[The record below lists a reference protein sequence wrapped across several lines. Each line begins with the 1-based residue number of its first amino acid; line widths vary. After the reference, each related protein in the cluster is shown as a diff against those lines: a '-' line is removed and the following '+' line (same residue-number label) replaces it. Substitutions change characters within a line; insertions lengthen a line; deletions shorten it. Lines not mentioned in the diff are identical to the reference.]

1 MLYLL
6 YIAGEFLVLTL
17 PLKASYWLAD
27 TLGSLYYFL
36 AKKDKKILAN
46 NLRVVL
52 NRTDKTP
59 PYKGI
64 GGSIPV
70 DKTPPYKG
78 IGGSIP
84 VDSSAKIPHISRMV
98 FVNFARYLVEFFR
111 SPKIDLK
118 YIEENIEIQ
127 GRENL
132 EKALS
137 SGKGALLLSAHLGN
151 WELGAVVLAIL
162 GYKIN
167 IVAWTHKNKMVN
179 DFFLRQRRSKGVKV
193 IPLGAGIR
201 RTFSALRKNELIGL
215 LGDIDY
221 NNPEMGITVELFGR
235 DTVMPK
241 GPAALSLKTACP
253 IIPTFMLREGE
264 GRFKFILEKPI
275 IYNSSQNQRYA
286 LAELT
291 QRLAKTLESYIAL
304 YPEQWFMLTP
314 RW

>member
-6 YIAGEFLVLTL
+6 YIAGEFLFLNL

-36 AKKDKKILAN
+36 AKKDKKVLAN

-59 PYKGI
+59 PLKES
-64 GGSIPV
+64 GGF
-70 DKTPPYKG
+70 
-78 IGGSIP
+78 IP
-84 VDSSAKIPHISRMV
+84 VDSSAKIRHISRMV
-98 FVNFARYLVEFFR
+98 FVNFARYLVEFLR
-111 SPKIDLK
+111 SPKIDFK
-118 YIEENIEIQ
+118 YIEENIKIE

-151 WELGAVVLAIL
+151 WELGAIVLAVL

-179 DFFLRQRRSKGVKV
+179 DFFLRQRRSRGVEV
-193 IPLGAGIR
+193 IALGVGIR
-201 RTFSALRKNELIGL
+201 KTFFALRKNELVGV

-221 NNPEMGITVELFGR
+221 SNPGMGITVKLFGR

-253 IIPTFMLREGE
+253 VIPTFMLREGE
-264 GRFKFILEKPI
+264 NRFKFILEKPI
-275 IYNSSQNQRYA
+275 MYNSSQNQKYA

-291 QRLAKTLESYIAL
+291 QRLTKILESYIAL

-314 RW
+314 RWQENRLRR